1 MPTVKEV
8 FEKMPGTFKPE
19 AAKGVD
25 SVFQYDITG
34 EDGGQWSVIVKDQK
48 CEIKEGMHPSPNVT
62 LTMDSATFLA
72 MQSKQLNGMQAYMS
86 GKLKVGG
93 NIMLAQTLPQLF
105 TM

>member
-1 MPTVKEV
+1 MPTVKEI
-8 FEKMPGTFKPE
+8 FEKMPSAFKPE

-34 EDGGQWSVIVKDQK
+34 EGGGQWSVIVKDQT
-48 CEIKEGMHPSPNVT
+48 CEVKEGMHPSPAVT

-86 GKLKVGG
+86 GKLKVTG
-93 NIMLAQTLPQLF
+93 NIMLAQTFGQLF
-105 TM
+105 TV